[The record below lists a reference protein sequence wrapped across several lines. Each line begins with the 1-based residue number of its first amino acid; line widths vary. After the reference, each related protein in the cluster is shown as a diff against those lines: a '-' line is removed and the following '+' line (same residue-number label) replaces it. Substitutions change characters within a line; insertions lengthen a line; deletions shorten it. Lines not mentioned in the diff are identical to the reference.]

1 MTVPLTQ
8 QERTRLARLLGM
20 LGSSHDGEV
29 ANAGRLADRLV
40 RGAGLTWTDVLT
52 PQVEH
57 HRRKPEPEPERDD
70 QEPDWPPPRPTNAYA
85 SWRRT
90 VTALLSRTELLTA
103 WELGFLH
110 SINERFSLSERQ
122 FEVLEDI
129 VRRVALRHAAAARRS
144 GGAA

>member
-1 MTVPLTQ
+1 MTVPLSQ
-8 QERTRLARLLGM
+8 QERTRLAKLLGM
-20 LGSSHDGEV
+20 LGSNHSGERDAAGLAAHRLV
-29 ANAGRLADRLV
+29 MNAGM
-40 RGAGLTWTDVLT
+40 TWQDVLT

-57 HRRKPEPEPERDD
+57 HRRKPEP
-70 QEPDWPPPRPTNAYA
+70 EPDWPPPRPTNAYA

-90 VTALLSRTELLTA
+90 VASLLSRTELLTA
-103 WELGFLH
+103 WEAGFLH

-129 VRRVALRHAAAARRS
+129 VERVALRHAAAARRT

>member
-1 MTVPLTQ
+1 
-8 QERTRLARLLGM
+8 LARLLGM

-40 RGAGLTWTDVLT
+40 RGAGMTWFDVLT

-70 QEPDWPPPRPTNAYA
+70 PEPDWPPPRPTNAYA

-122 FEVLEDI
+122 IEVLEDI
-129 VRRVALRHAAAARRS
+129 VRRVALRHAAAARRT